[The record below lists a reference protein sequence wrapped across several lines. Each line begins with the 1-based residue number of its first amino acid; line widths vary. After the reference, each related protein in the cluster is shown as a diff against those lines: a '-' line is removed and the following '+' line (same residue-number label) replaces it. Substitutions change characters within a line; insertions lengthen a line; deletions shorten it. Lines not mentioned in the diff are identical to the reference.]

1 MSRMTRPTRL
11 SSHLRLV
18 VGAILRKP
26 RREFAARGNHLRVV
40 GGLRGMRDTAP
51 GGFVHSVVAGTRRRR
66 LAVAVTA
73 ALMVVGG
80 VAITRPTHP
89 ASPQPAGQSASSP
102 GTSPATMPTASP
114 TTSRPAS
121 QSAADA
127 SAYGIDPAVAAL
139 PIGVRVFQPDPALWP
154 VATSQASTPEGLWLV
169 SRAERSPNFD
179 YGALT
184 GLLGDYGEL
193 LLLTPDRSRIL
204 RAYPFRAVPPE
215 WLLVTQDAIYCGRQ
229 GDGGLPDSM
238 VCRVDRSTGAL
249 IVVVFPSTVDSAFS
263 DPQTGVVD
271 SQALAGRPGSWRL
284 AGPLSSAD
292 LQHVPRLS
300 AGSLLFARDP
310 HQAGGG
316 KALRLDPVTLK

>member
-51 GGFVHSVVAGTRRRR
+51 GGIVHSVVAGARRRR

-102 GTSPATMPTASP
+102 ATSPATMPTASP
-114 TTSRPAS
+114 TTSLPAS

-238 VCRVDRSTGAL
+238 VCRVDRSTRHTIESGSP
-249 IVVVFPSTVDSAFS
+249 PSPCR
-263 DPQTGVVD
+263 PQ
-271 SQALAGRPGSWRL
+271 
-284 AGPLSSAD
+284 
-292 LQHVPRLS
+292 
-300 AGSLLFARDP
+300 
-310 HQAGGG
+310 
-316 KALRLDPVTLK
+316 